1 MYFWRN
7 YLGYPQL
14 EKLKY
19 QLRFYLRFTS
29 RLWPSLQRTLG
40 INLNLSIAFHPQ
52 TNDQSKRTIQ
62 TLEDLLR
69 ACVLEFDGQWE
80 DLLSLVKLTYNNNY
94 QDTIRMTPYKA
105 LYGRRCQNLVYW
117 EEIRDQKRI
126 CHGLV

>member
-1 MYFWRN
+1 
-7 YLGYPQL
+7 
-14 EKLKY
+14 LKY

-94 QDTIRMTPYKA
+94 
-105 LYGRRCQNLVYW
+105 
-117 EEIRDQKRI
+117 
-126 CHGLV
+126 

>member
-14 EKLKY
+14 KKLKY

-69 ACVLEFDGQWE
+69 ACVLEFDGHWE

-94 QDTIRMTPYKA
+94 QDTIRTTPYKA

-126 CHGLV
+126 GHGLV